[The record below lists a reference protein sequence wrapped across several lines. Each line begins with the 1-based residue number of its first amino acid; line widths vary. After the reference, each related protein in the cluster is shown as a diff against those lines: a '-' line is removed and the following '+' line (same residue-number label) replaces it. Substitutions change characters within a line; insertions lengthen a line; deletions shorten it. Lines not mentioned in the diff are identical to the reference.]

1 MIATIA
7 PPNMTPA
14 EAENMVLEIMQAARI
29 EASRRMPYFS
39 SGMYA
44 MSMYINRSV
53 PLAGVDTAARMYVH
67 PENMIKVI
75 KDFPQFGE
83 IIWLHEYGHVFRE
96 EHKWRAR
103 LGIPVDDIPRLR
115 IWNMAAD
122 LWINGTL
129 EDMTPVYVDAIQK
142 TGLSP
147 KQFDFEYGLSSIEYY
162 DLLMEKYKDDV
173 KMLEDMVQAI
183 KDRLGNPQPG
193 DGSEDGGSP
202 GSGQGDD
209 PLKLPYGGN
218 CSDGNGSEQQK
229 PAADKQEPGLT
240 DMRQD
245 VLRGM
250 VQKAIN
256 DDASKIKS
264 RGLGGGSLVREA
276 AQVNSPPPVD
286 YRRELRSFLRGTEVF
301 GEEYHNFSR
310 PSRRSSEGGVISPN
324 YYSYVPKVGVVV
336 DTSGSMS
343 DEDLG
348 SAVRNIRH
356 IIRSMGGVES
366 VSYVSCDGEAS
377 DVQEARNPNQIKLTG
392 GGGTDMEAG
401 MNALAKGSH
410 RIPDLVLVLT
420 DGETPWPEVTPNRNI
435 IFCAVILGNCKDGQG
450 VDYLKMLG
458 SHVPKYFRKVIIDP
472 YAL

>member
-1 MIATIA
+1 MTATLTK
-7 PPNMTPA
+7 MTSA
-14 EAENMVLEIMQAARI
+14 EAEDMALEIMQAARI

-39 SGMYA
+39 AGMYA
-44 MSMYINRSV
+44 MSMYINRNV
-53 PLAGVDTAARMYVH
+53 PLGAVDSAARMYIH
-67 PENMIKVI
+67 PENLIKVH
-75 KDFPQFGE
+75 KDYPQFGE
-83 IIWLHEYGHVFRE
+83 FLWIHEYGHVFRE

-103 LGIPVDDIPRLR
+103 LGIPADDMPRLR

-122 LWINGTL
+122 LWINGTA
-129 EDMTPVYVDAIQK
+129 EEMTPVYVNMIQK
-142 TGLSP
+142 LFLSP
-147 KQFDFEYGLSSIEYY
+147 KQFNFAYGLSSIEYY

-173 KMLEDMVQAI
+173 KQFEDMVQAI
-183 KDRLGNPQPG
+183 KDRLGNPKPG
-193 DGSEDGGSP
+193 DGDEDGDRP
-202 GSGQGDD
+202 GSGKGDD
-209 PLKLPYGGN
+209 PLRLPYGGN
-218 CSDGNGSEQQK
+218 CADGNGSEQQK

-256 DDASKIKS
+256 DNANKIKS
-264 RGLGGGSLVREA
+264 RGLGGASLVREA
-276 AQVNSPPPVD
+276 AIVNSPPPVD

-310 PSRRSSEGGVISPN
+310 PSRRASEGGVISPN
-324 YYSYVPKVGVVV
+324 YYNYVPKVGVVV

-343 DEDLG
+343 NVDLG

-401 MNALAKGSH
+401 MNALSKGSH

-435 IFCAVILGNCKDGQG
+435 IFCAVILGNCKDGEG
-450 VDYLKMLG
+450 VDYLKTLG
-458 SHVPKYFRKVIIDP
+458 SNVPKYFRKVIIDP